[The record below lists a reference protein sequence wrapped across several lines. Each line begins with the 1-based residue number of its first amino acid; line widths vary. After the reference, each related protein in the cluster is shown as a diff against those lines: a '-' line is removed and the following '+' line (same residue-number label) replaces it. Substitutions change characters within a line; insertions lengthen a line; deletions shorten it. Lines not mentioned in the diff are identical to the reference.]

1 MKTTDFFARN
11 GAAEGLGAASYLVEA
26 FEKPV
31 GSIIGPINMGSQTVV
46 AKIADKQMPDMSKL
60 PAERDAIVLA
70 LKGKKTAERQVLLRD
85 SILSTLIQQGKVKMH
100 RDVIN
105 RLIARYRS

>member
-1 MKTTDFFARN
+1 
-11 GAAEGLGAASYLVEA
+11 
-26 FEKPV
+26 
-31 GSIIGPINMGSQTVV
+31 
-46 AKIADKQMPDMSKL
+46 MSKL
-60 PAERDAIVLA
+60 AQERDTIVLS
-70 LKGKKTAERQVLLRD
+70 LKGKKTAERQVMLRD